1 MPLGTNNVTVT
12 TAATFIPEVWS
23 DEIVAAYKKSLVAA
37 NLIKKMNFKG
47 KKGDT
52 VHIPA
57 PTRGDAS
64 AKAAS
69 TQVTLIAAT
78 EGEKTVSIN
87 QHWEY
92 SRLIEDIVEAQA
104 LTSLRQFYTD
114 DAGYALGRKVD
125 STIIQL
131 GRKANGGDGTAGYTG
146 AYSGADGTTAYTG
159 TAGALTDAAIRRS
172 IQRLDDND
180 VPMDGRFLIV
190 PPSTRNTL
198 MGIARFTEQAFVGE
212 TGASNTIRN
221 GEIGNV
227 YGIPV
232 FVTTNADAATDGD
245 RICLLAHKEF
255 AVLVEQ
261 MGVRTQTQYKQE
273 WLANLFT
280 ADVLFGCDELRDY
293 SAVALAVPA

>member
-1 MPLGTNNVTVT
+1 MPLGTNNVTTT

-78 EGEKTVSIN
+78 EGEKVISID

-131 GRKANGGDGTAGYTG
+131 GRKANGGNGTAAYNG
-146 AYSGADGTTAYTG
+146 AFSGADGTTAYTG

-245 RICLLAHKEF
+245 RICLLAHKDF

-280 ADVLFGCDELRDY
+280 ADVLFGAEELRDC